1 MAKRKRDA
9 PEGDDSYNW
18 GDKKLRLQ
26 RLRLEQKVQHGVVL
40 LHRALKVARGFERQ
54 KLGRREKT
62 ARQESDRMLL
72 NRHMNEVEALK
83 ALDLHKTAERY
94 LIKQMTKTK
103 RIAESPA
110 FIHLKLAD
118 RIAKNEEKKSDA
130 EANVTARL
138 FNSNPV
144 KKVFPG
150 LMNEIR
156 DILGLSGDQP
166 PKKKGTI
173 GDDKQPTQPADE
185 DVEMSDDEGINE
197 ESDASQGSEEE
208 DLSRFDGLVASG
220 SDEDDESAQEE
231 DDMPKPTTAKYNPIA
246 DLSLS
251 PTPSIASDDS
261 AEITTKT
268 SKTKQ
273 KSTTATTATTFL
285 PTLMGGY
292 WSGSESE
299 PENDDPSALP
309 VRKNRMGQQAR
320 RKLWEKKYGASAKHI
335 QNQAK
340 EQYQSK
346 NRDSGW
352 DMRRGATSQEDTR
365 GKYGRNKIPGGKRRE
380 VVRSSAPQEQ
390 PARPASNFKK
400 PNDDKP
406 LHPSWQAA
414 MKRKETKTQAAFQGK
429 KVVFD

>member
-1 MAKRKRDA
+1 MTKRKRET

-83 ALDLHKTAERY
+83 ALDLHQTAEKY

-103 RIAESPA
+103 RIAESAA
-110 FIHLKLAD
+110 FIHLKLAE
-118 RIAKNEEKKSDA
+118 RISKTEEKKSDA

-150 LMNEIR
+150 LMDDIR
-156 DILGLSGDQP
+156 DILDLSGDKP
-166 PKKKGTI
+166 SKKKGTTKE
-173 GDDKQPTQPADE
+173 DKQSAKTADE
-185 DVEMSDDEGINE
+185 DIEMSDDEGTDQESSASRGE
-197 ESDASQGSEEE
+197 EMDM
-208 DLSRFDGLVASG
+208 SRFDGLVASD
-220 SDEDDESAQEE
+220 SEDDESAHG
-231 DDMPKPTTAKYNPIA
+231 DYNNTKPTTAKYNPMD

-251 PTPSIASDDS
+251 PTPSIASDNS
-261 AEITTKT
+261 AAITTKS
-268 SKTKQ
+268 SKAKQ
-273 KSTTATTATTFL
+273 KSTTATTFL

-299 PENDDPSALP
+299 PENDSSSAIP

-320 RKLWEKKYGASAKHI
+320 RKLWEKKYGDGAKHI
-335 QNQAK
+335 QKQAK

-352 DMRRGATSQEDTR
+352 DMRRGATSQEETR
-365 GKYGRNKIPGGKRRE
+365 GKYGRNKIPGKRRE
-380 VVRSSAPQEQ
+380 AVGSYAPQE
-390 PARPASNFKK
+390 RPVK
-400 PNDDKP
+400 PITNVKQSNDDKP